1 MSASAGAITA
11 ADIPRLAPVERRNQ
25 LASLF
30 TAVEKVLDLIAVL
43 GGVYLAAA
51 LYVLI
56 EPQRASAYASSTVYL
71 WAAGFAL
78 LFVFLLERHG
88 GYRPAVSLLGIR
100 ETERIL
106 RVTVQNLLL
115 ALLAAY
121 LFAVPIPRLVFSL
134 AAITVPLLLTLEKW
148 EMHNLL
154 RRLRNR
160 GYGSQRAVIFGTGPE
175 GRRIYSAL
183 VRSPKFGVDPVAFVE
198 DTAPSGVTEI
208 YEYSYHR
215 RHSATVLCGPLCPE
229 VFQRLQ
235 ASVLVI
241 ATSVVDRENLLLT
254 IARASEAGVST
265 YFAPGDILGAGD
277 FVGYSELDGVMLAHL
292 VQDTSRTAYNFGKR
306 LLDVVVASIGV
317 VMLVALAPLVA
328 IAIKLTSPG
337 PVLFRQQRIGKA
349 GMRFT
354 MYKFRTMYCDAPSY
368 SQSPGSGDDPRL
380 TRAGRLLR
388 HLSLDELPQLINVLL
403 GHMSLVGPR
412 PEMPFIV
419 EQYTPLQRQRLAVK
433 PGITGL
439 WQISPARAFPILENL
454 EYDFYYVK
462 HRSLFMDVA
471 ILLHTVLFAA
481 RGI

>member
-1 MSASAGAITA
+1 MSASAGVISA
-11 ADIPRLAPVERRNQ
+11 ADIPRPARFERANQ
-25 LASLF
+25 LASFF
-30 TAVEKVLDLIAVL
+30 TAAEKLLDLIAVL
-43 GGVYLAAA
+43 GGVYLADA
-51 LYVLI
+51 LYLLLQ
-56 EPQRASAYASSTVYL
+56 PQRAATYSSSTAYL

-78 LFVFLLERHG
+78 VFVLLLDRHG

-106 RVTVQNLLL
+106 RITVQDLLL

-121 LFAVPIPRLVFSL
+121 FFAVPIPRLVFCL
-134 AAITVPLLLTLEKW
+134 ATVTVPLLLTVEKW
-148 EMHNLL
+148 EMHSIL

-160 GYGSQRAVIFGTGPE
+160 GYGSRRAVIFGTGPE
-175 GRRIYSAL
+175 GRRVYSAL
-183 VRSPKFGVDPVAFVE
+183 VRSPKFGVVPVAFVE
-198 DTAPSGVTEI
+198 DTPLSGVTEI
-208 YEYSYHR
+208 YEYSYQH
-215 RHSATVLCGPLCPE
+215 RHSAMVLSGSLCPE
-229 VFQRLQ
+229 LFHRLQ

-241 ATSVVDRENLLLT
+241 ATSAIDRESLLLT
-254 IARASEAGVST
+254 IAKASEAGVST

-277 FVGYSELDGVMLAHL
+277 FVGYSELDGIMLAHL
-292 VQDTSRTAYNFGKR
+292 AEDTSRTAYKFAKR
-306 LLDVVVASIGV
+306 LLDLCVATVSL
-317 VMLVALAPLVA
+317 VMLAVLAPFVA

-337 PVLFRQQRIGKA
+337 PVFFRQERIGEA
-349 GMRFT
+349 GSRFH
-354 MYKFRTMYCDAPSY
+354 MYKFRTMYRDAPSY
-368 SQSPGSGDDPRL
+368 SHSPGSGDDPRV
-380 TRAGRLLR
+380 TRVGRFLR
-388 HLSLDELPQLINVLL
+388 RISLDELPQVINVLL

-419 EQYTPLQRQRLAVK
+419 EQYTPVQRQRLAVK

-462 HRSLFMDVA
+462 NRSLFMDVA